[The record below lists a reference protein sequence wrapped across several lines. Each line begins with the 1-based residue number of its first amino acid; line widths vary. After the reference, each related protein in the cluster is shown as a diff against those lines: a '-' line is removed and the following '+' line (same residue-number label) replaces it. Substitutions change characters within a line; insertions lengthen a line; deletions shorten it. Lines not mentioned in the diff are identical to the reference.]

1 MNNHHRSKMTNQKA
15 GFYSQKEV
23 DNAWDKF
30 LCSGGGVEDLKI
42 RELIINSWERCLTEG
57 VNPEQKTAPIL
68 ASEGKLNTLFQ
79 HNKEL
84 LDCARPVIQQAQ
96 TFLRDLDTILFIT
109 DYQGVNL
116 EITGDPDTVDQ
127 ASGIGLIHGSGWSET
142 VSGSNAVGTAI
153 ATRKPTQIHGEEHYC
168 QGLKPWTCTASV
180 ITDPYDNQMLG
191 VIDVSGLTNTFDQF
205 HVPLVVSWAN
215 QIQTALVQSL
225 AEQWNVIE
233 KNCNFSNENNVGKLL
248 FDRYGRLIKFSPNT
262 RTILSSLGY
271 NYDPNQKCRLSL
283 EQFGG
288 EKIIYPHDDGKW
300 VSSDWLKPIKHKGD
314 VVGFQL
320 HIPSSKRIIV
330 PTSNKPQDKATD
342 KLNPFKNAYGISSSF
357 KASSEKAIKAAATPL
372 PVLLLGDTGVG
383 KEVFAQ
389 AIHNTSN
396 YHDGPFIDL
405 NCGAFSKDL
414 LNSELFGHVGGAFT
428 GANKGGMAGK
438 LESANGGTLFLDEIG
453 EMPLEM
459 QPVFLRVLQE
469 RKIYRVGDIK
479 PIPVDFRLIA
489 ATNCNLKELVA
500 EGRFRKDLYFRLST
514 ITISLD
520 PLSERREDIE
530 GIAQLVLDRL
540 SQEVIPKYLSP
551 ALLTRL
557 KSEKWP
563 GNIRELVNVIE
574 CMCYMSQNETL
585 TLEDLP
591 EGYQLDK
598 YSPEITTNQDKQ
610 STQQYSHLDQAEL
623 DVIEKTIKQSG
634 GNITQAAKT
643 LGMAKGTLYQRM
655 KKYGLEKSR

>member
-1 MNNHHRSKMTNQKA
+1 MTNQKA

-30 LCSGGGVEDLKI
+30 LCSGGDSEDIKI
-42 RELIINSWERCLTEG
+42 RKLIINSWERCLTEG
-57 VNPEQKTAPIL
+57 VNPEQKAAPIL
-68 ASEGKLNTLFQ
+68 ASDGKLNTLFKN
-79 HNKEL
+79 NKEL
-84 LDCARPVIQQAQ
+84 LHCARPVIQQAQ
-96 TFLRDLDTILFIT
+96 TFLHDLDTILFIT

-116 EITGDPDTVDQ
+116 EITGDPDTIEQ
-127 ASGIGLIHGSGWSET
+127 ASGVGLIQGSGWSET

-153 ATRKPTQIHGEEHYC
+153 ATRKPTQVHGQEHYC

-180 ITDPYDNQMLG
+180 ITDPYDNQILG
-191 VIDVSGLTNTFDQF
+191 VIDVSGLTDTFDQF

-215 QIQTALVQSL
+215 QIQTALIQNL
-225 AEQWNVIE
+225 AEHWRLIQQ
-233 KNCNFSNENNVGKLL
+233 NCNFSNENNIGKLL
-248 FDRYGRLIKFSPNT
+248 FDRYGRLIQFSSNT
-262 RTILSSLGY
+262 PSILNSLGY
-271 NYDPNQKCRLSL
+271 NYDPNQKRRLSL

-288 EKIIYPHDDGKW
+288 EKIIYPHDDGQW
-300 VSSDWLKPIKHKGD
+300 VSGDWLKPIKHQSD
-314 VVGFQL
+314 VVGFEL
-320 HIPSSKRIIV
+320 HIPSSKSIIL
-330 PTSNKPQDKATD
+330 PASNIPQDKATN
-342 KLNPFKNAYGISSSF
+342 KFNPFKNAYGISPSF

-372 PVLLLGDTGVG
+372 PVLILGDTGVG

-389 AIHNTSN
+389 AIHDSSN
-396 YHDGPFIDL
+396 YHKGPFIDL
-405 NCGAFSKDL
+405 NCGAFTKDL

-489 ATNCNLKELVA
+489 ATNCNLKDLVA

-514 ITISLD
+514 ITLSLD

-540 SQEVIPKYLSP
+540 SQLVIPNYLSS
-551 ALLTRL
+551 ALLARL
-557 KSEKWP
+557 KTEKWP

-574 CMCYMSQNETL
+574 CMCYMSENETL
-585 TLEDLP
+585 TLDDLP
-591 EGYQLDK
+591 EEYQSDK
-598 YSPEITTNQDKQ
+598 DSSKIITKLYEQA
-610 STQQYSHLDQAEL
+610 TQQLSSLDHAEL
-623 DVIEKTIKQSG
+623 KVIAATITQSG

>member
-1 MNNHHRSKMTNQKA
+1 MTNQKA

-23 DNAWDKF
+23 DKAWDKF
-30 LCSGGGVEDLKI
+30 LYSGGDAEDLKI

-57 VNPEQKTAPIL
+57 VNPEQKTVPTL
-68 ASEGKLNTLFQ
+68 ASKGQLNTLFS

-84 LDCARPVIQQAQ
+84 LNCAQPIIQQAQ
-96 TFLRDLDTILFIT
+96 TFLSDLDTILFVT
-109 DYQGVNL
+109 DHKGVNL
-116 EITGDPDTVDQ
+116 DIIGDPSTVEE
-127 ASGIGLIHGSGWSET
+127 ARGIGLIHGSGWSEA

-153 ATRKPTQIHGEEHYC
+153 ATKTPIQIHGEEHYC

-180 ITDPYDNQMLG
+180 ITDPYDNQIIG

-215 QIQTALVQSL
+215 QIQTILAQKL
-225 AEQWNVIE
+225 AEQWNLIE
-233 KNCNFSNENNVGKLL
+233 KSSNLSNESNVGKLL
-248 FDRYGRLIKFSPNT
+248 FDRYGRLLKLSPNT
-262 RTILSSLGY
+262 SSILSSLGH
-271 NYDPNQKCRLSL
+271 NYDPIQKRRLSF
-283 EQFGG
+283 ERFGG
-288 EKIIYPHDDGKW
+288 EKIIYPHDDGQW
-300 VSSDWLKPIKHKGD
+300 ISSDWLKPIKHEGD
-314 VVGFQL
+314 MVGFEL
-320 HIPSSKRIIV
+320 HIPSGKSKSKLTPNI
-330 PTSNKPQDKATD
+330 SQNKTTD
-342 KLNPFKNAYGISSSF
+342 ILNPFKDAYGISPSF

-372 PVLLLGDTGVG
+372 SVLILGDTGVG

-389 AIHNTSN
+389 AIHNISN
-396 YHDGPFIDL
+396 YHKGPFIDL
-405 NCGAFSKDL
+405 NCGAFTKDL

-428 GANKGGMAGK
+428 GANKEGMTGK

-469 RKIYRVGDIK
+469 RNIYRIGDIK
-479 PIPVDFRLIA
+479 PIPVNFRLIA
-489 ATNCNLKELVA
+489 ATNCNLKDLVD

-514 ITISLD
+514 ITLSLD

-540 SQEVIPKYLSP
+540 SKQVIPKYLSS
-551 ALLTRL
+551 ALLARL
-557 KSEKWP
+557 QNEKWP

-585 TLEDLP
+585 TLDDLP
-591 EGYQLDK
+591 EEYQLDK
-598 YSPEITTNQDKQ
+598 GYSEIITDLDEHT
-610 STQQYSHLDQAEL
+610 TQQFSSLDQAEL
-623 DVIEKTIKQSG
+623 KVIEATIKQSS